1 MILIET
7 YDKINHEYRDFHC
20 PIVHPYVIIDI
31 WLNCGNIN
39 PFSGWNI
46 SAISLVSYTLNS
58 NHVFY
63 EYVVDVQS
71 MKIFFN

>member
-39 PFSGWNI
+39 PFSG
-46 SAISLVSYTLNS
+46 
-58 NHVFY
+58 
-63 EYVVDVQS
+63 
-71 MKIFFN
+71 